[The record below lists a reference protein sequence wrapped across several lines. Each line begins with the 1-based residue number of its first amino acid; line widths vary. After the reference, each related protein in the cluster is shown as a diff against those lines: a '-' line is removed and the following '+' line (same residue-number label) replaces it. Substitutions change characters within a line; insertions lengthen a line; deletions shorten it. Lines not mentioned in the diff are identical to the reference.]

1 MSDFTISASVGTISS
16 NSISAGT
23 ISTNTPLYTTS
34 TIGNFDP
41 NTCTVTATK
50 RTNHPELDPFSYYFI
65 NGNKYSF
72 TSEGMSITSLKHPFD
87 FEYIKEIVP
96 EKVYEFTFH
105 DRVKVKTI
113 REENDLFDLEYMFYL
128 AIAKKL
134 YSKDCTLEGVLYKT
148 SMLQFE
154 KKYVKAVQK
163 GIKLF
168 NKLKEE
174 EFKKKEYDETK
185 KRQHERYVRRK
196 KEAKERKR
204 KDQVNIIAEAIRLSK
219 EEG

>member
-1 MSDFTISASVGTISS
+1 MFSFDNTTTPIATPIT
-16 NSISAGT
+16 AT
-23 ISTNTPLYTTS
+23 STNAT
-34 TIGNFDP
+34 FDL
-41 NTCTVTATK
+41 NTGFITC
-50 RTNHPELDPFSYYFI
+50 HPDNSSFSYCVDDS
-65 NGNKYSF
+65 KYSINSKNM
-72 TSEGMSITSLKHPFD
+72 TITPSKLPFD
-87 FEYIKEIVP
+87 FENIKEIVP

-105 DRVKVKTI
+105 DGVKVKTI
-113 REENDLFDLEYMFYL
+113 REEEDPFDLEYMFYL

-134 YSKDCTLEGVLYKT
+134 YSKDYTFDGVLYKAYQ
-148 SMLQFE
+148 LDLE
-154 KKYVKAVQK
+154 KKYVKAVKK

-174 EFKKKEYDETK
+174 EFKKKEYEETK

-196 KEAKERKR
+196 KEAKKRKR

>member
-16 NSISAGT
+16 NSTSVGT

-41 NTCTVTATK
+41 NTCTVTTTK
-50 RTNHPELDPFSYYFI
+50 RTNHPELDPFSYYF

-72 TSEGMSITSLKHPFD
+72 TSEGTTITPSKLPFD
-87 FEYIKEIVP
+87 FENIKEIVP

-105 DRVKVKTI
+105 DGEKVKTI
-113 REENDLFDLEYMFYL
+113 REEEDPFDLEYMFYL

-134 YSKDCTLEGVLYKT
+134 YSKDYTFDGVLYKAYQ
-148 SMLQFE
+148 LDLE
-154 KKYVKAVQK
+154 KKYVKAVKK

-174 EFKKKEYDETK
+174 QSKQEEQKAIK
-185 KRQHERYVRRK
+185 KRQHEKYIK
-196 KEAKERKR
+196 KKKAAKERKR

>member
-1 MSDFTISASVGTISS
+1 MLD
-16 NSISAGT
+16 
-23 ISTNTPLYTTS
+23 TTS
-34 TIGNFDP
+34 TISTTNTANTVITGTSIPTNTIYIDP
-41 NTCTVTATK
+41 IDWNNATYTDWK
-50 RTNHPELDPFSYYFI
+50 NMIMTNLERNSKPPIEKSESLPSY
-65 NGNKYSF
+65 
-72 TSEGMSITSLKHPFD
+72 D
-87 FEYIKEIVP
+87 FEYIKQIVP

-113 REENDLFDLEYMFYL
+113 REESDLFDLEYMFYL

-134 YSKDCTLEGVLYKT
+134 YSKDCTFEGVLYKT

-185 KRQHERYVRRK
+185 KRQHERYIRRK
-196 KEAKERKR
+196 KAAKRRKR
-204 KDQVNIIAEAIRLSK
+204 KDQINIIAEAIRLSK

>member
-1 MSDFTISASVGTISS
+1 MLSFDNVTAPIA
-16 NSISAGT
+16 
-23 ISTNTPLYTTS
+23 TTS
-34 TIGNFDP
+34 TG
-41 NTCTVTATK
+41 TATFDLN
-50 RTNHPELDPFSYYFI
+50 TGFITYHPEGDSSFSYRLEE
-65 NGNKYSF
+65 GTRYSIKPS
-72 TSEGMSITSLKHPFD
+72 TCSSFD
-87 FEYIKEIVP
+87 FENIKEIVP

-105 DRVKVKTI
+105 DGKKVKTI

-168 NKLKEE
+168 NKLKKE

>member
-1 MSDFTISASVGTISS
+1 MSDFTISAS
-16 NSISAGT
+16 AGT
-23 ISTNTPLYTTS
+23 VPTFNFDNVATTNTGNA
-34 TIGNFDP
+34 TIDLNTYHP
-41 NTCTVTATK
+41 N
-50 RTNHPELDPFSYYFI
+50 NSSFSYCI
-65 NGNKYSF
+65 DDSKYSINSKNM
-72 TSEGMSITSLKHPFD
+72 TITPSKYPFD

-105 DRVKVKTI
+105 DGAKVKTI
-113 REENDLFDLEYMFYL
+113 REEEDPFDLEYMFYL

-134 YSKDCTLEGVLYKT
+134 YSKDYTFDGVLYKAYQ
-148 SMLQFE
+148 LDLE
-154 KKYVKAVQK
+154 KKYVKAVKK

-174 EFKKKEYDETK
+174 QSKQEEQKAIK
-185 KRQHERYVRRK
+185 KRQHEKYIK
-196 KEAKERKR
+196 KKKAAKERKR